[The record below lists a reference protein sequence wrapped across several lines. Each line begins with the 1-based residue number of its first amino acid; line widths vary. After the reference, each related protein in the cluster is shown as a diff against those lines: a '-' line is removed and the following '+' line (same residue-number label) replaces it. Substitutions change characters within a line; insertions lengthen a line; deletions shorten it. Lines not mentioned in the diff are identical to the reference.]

1 MTEKEVKHEL
11 RINRKKW
18 ADFCKYMRGQT
29 VGIDSKGKINY
40 YEWDVD
46 RFINNLPQLD

>member
-11 RINRKKW
+11 RINHRKW
-18 ADFCKYMRGQT
+18 SDFCKYMRGQT

-46 RFINNLPQLD
+46 RFINNLPPLD